1 MTDYTSLEILK
12 GSLSHLPEDELNS
25 IVAAVQKEQN
35 ARKNKKRQELINKA
49 VVALHDLQVE
59 CQDECLDGCI
69 TIYCEDCDHAICLT
83 LDEVAEKI
91 KYVE

>member
-35 ARKNKKRQELINKA
+35 ARKNKKRKELINKA
-49 VVALHDLQVE
+49 VTALHDLQNE
-59 CQDECLDGCI
+59 CFDGYI
-69 TIYCEDCDHAICLT
+69 TVFCDDCGSEKYISLK
-83 LDEVAEKI
+83 EIAEQI